1 MIKHFSIIAIAIAAW
16 MVGPVAFAQAKVVS
30 TTPVVVPAGVITP
43 PFFDKQGIVVTGYK
57 KGVAGLNVWQVQKG
71 TTKTVFYTS
80 ADNKVL
86 MSGVLWEADTGINIS
101 DKYISNDM
109 VVPSASVAV
118 PAGAVPASAPTAM
131 KSLALSGV
139 AQLTG
144 IKEGSGSVDRTLFVM
159 FDPRCPY
166 CHNVF
171 KKTRQFVAS
180 GGTIKWIP
188 TTILGDKSNGV
199 KLVADIMQ
207 ASNPIGAMAKAMTGS
222 GGQIGSTTPNS
233 ATAKAVADNEAYF
246 FAAFESNAGAGQAG
260 VPVAFFQTATGP
272 QMVSGIDDDALLKRI
287 FTDIKK

>member
-1 MIKHFSIIAIAIAAW
+1 MIKHFSITALSMAAW
-16 MVGPVAFAQAKVVS
+16 MLAPVVFAQAKVAAS
-30 TTPVVVPAGVITP
+30 TPIVVPAGVITP
-43 PFFDKQGIVVTGYK
+43 PFFNKQGIVVTGFK
-57 KGVAGLNVWQVQKG
+57 KGVAGLNVWQVEKG
-71 TTKTVFYTS
+71 ATKTVFYTS

-86 MSGVLWEADTGINIS
+86 MSGVLWDADTGSNIS
-101 DKYISNDM
+101 DKYINHDM
-109 VVPSASVAV
+109 VIPLAAASV
-118 PAGAVPASAPTAM
+118 PAGAVPASAPTAI

-139 AQLTG
+139 ARLAG
-144 IKEGSGSVDRTLFVM
+144 IKEGNGSVDRTLFVM

-171 KKTRQFVAS
+171 KKTRQFVAN

-188 TTILGDKSNGV
+188 TTILGDKANGV

-207 ASNPIGAMAKAMTGS
+207 ASNPIDAMAKAMLGVGRQTGS
-222 GGQIGSTTPNS
+222 ATPNS
-233 ATAKAVADNEAYF
+233 TTAKAVADNEAYF